1 MRVERRRFSP
11 GAVDY
16 DGSLPARRICEDL
29 PTADEAIAVFE
40 AQGFAW

>member
-16 DGSLPARRICEDL
+16 DGSLPARQICEDL
-29 PTADEAIAVFE
+29 PGPTAMISD
-40 AQGFAW
+40 